1 MEKSLTIMWVIVF
14 GIFIFS
20 WSKSELV
27 VALTFVLITYVVLN
41 EDTQKNIDIPNNYV
55 KWIHN
60 LKDANTDDEMK
71 RTKIQLKD
79 MLQNDDFLKD
89 ETENEDLRKIV
100 NHIIKKYDTTKEV
113 PFESNIEVYN
123 PHSIATGFHKNS

>member
-1 MEKSLTIMWVIVF
+1 MWVLVF
-14 GIFIFS
+14 GIFMFS

-41 EDTQKNIDIPNNYV
+41 EETQKNIDIPNEYV
-55 KWIHN
+55 KWIRN
-60 LKDANTDDEMK
+60 LKNAKTADEMK

-123 PHSIATGFHKNS
+123 PHSIATGFHKN

>member
-1 MEKSLTIMWVIVF
+1 MWVLVF
-14 GIFIFS
+14 GIFMFS

-41 EDTQKNIDIPNNYV
+41 EDTHKNIDIPNNYV

-60 LKDANTDDEMK
+60 LKNAKTADEMK

-123 PHSIATGFHKNS
+123 PHSIATGFHKN